1 MVSIYS
7 GPTATLRLR
16 TLLGALVVTLSL
28 AAPGLTW
35 AGEATPA
42 PEVQPAA
49 AQGYLDRAREL
60 VVQALSLIGVRYKF
74 GGNSPDSGLDC
85 SGFVNYVFR
94 QVEGKQLPRDAM
106 AMSKVGDKIDSTDL
120 QPGDLVFFNTRRR
133 PYSHVGIYVGE
144 QRFIHAPSRGRE
156 VEVVDMSD
164 RYWRT
169 RYNGARRV
177 P

>member
-1 MVSIYS
+1 MN
-7 GPTATLRLR
+7 LR
-16 TLLGALVVTLSL
+16 AAL
-28 AAPGLTW
+28 AALALAVPL
-35 AGEATPA
+35 ATPCPAWADEVA
-42 PEVQPAA
+42 PVPEPTSAP
-49 AQGYLDRAREL
+49 GYLDRAREL

-94 QVEGKQLPRDAM
+94 QAEGKQLPRDAV
-106 AMSKVGDKIDSTDL
+106 AMSKVGDKVDAPDL

-156 VEVVDMSD
+156 VEVVDMTD

-177 P
+177 SPP

>member
-1 MVSIYS
+1 MASTLTGAARLLAVQAVA
-7 GPTATLRLR
+7 TAL
-16 TLLGALVVTLSL
+16 AVTI
-28 AAPGLTW
+28 PLT
-35 AGEATPA
+35 ASSPVRADEVAPA
-42 PEVQPAA
+42 PELQPAP
-49 AQGYLDRAREL
+49 GYLHRAREL
-60 VVQALSLIGVRYKF
+60 VVHALSLIGVRYKF

-94 QVEGKQLPRDAM
+94 ETEGKQLPRDAV
-106 AMSKVGDKIDSTDL
+106 AMSKVGDKVDSSDL

-144 QRFIHAPSRGRE
+144 ERFIHAPSRGRE
-156 VEVVDMSD
+156 VEVVSMAD

-177 P
+177 SQ

>member
-1 MVSIYS
+1 M
-7 GPTATLRLR
+7 TLRSSLSPR
-16 TLLGALVVTLSL
+16 LLAILMALIVAVAL
-28 AAPGLTW
+28 AMSGSVRADGVAPVP
-35 AGEATPA
+35 EPQPA
-42 PEVQPAA
+42 P
-49 AQGYLDRAREL
+49 GYLDRAREL

-94 QVEGKQLPRDAM
+94 QAEGKQLPRDAA
-106 AMSKVGDKIDSTDL
+106 AMSKVGDKVDAPDL

-156 VEVVDMSD
+156 VEVVDMTD
-164 RYWRT
+164 RYWRA

-177 P
+177 SP

>member
-1 MVSIYS
+1 MISTLTGVSRRL
-7 GPTATLRLR
+7 ATRVF
-16 TLLGALVVTLSL
+16 VVTALAVTIPL
-28 AAPGLTW
+28 AAPSPVW
-35 AGEATPA
+35 ADEVAPVPDLQPA
-42 PEVQPAA
+42 P
-49 AQGYLDRAREL
+49 GYLDRAREL
-60 VVQALSLIGVRYKF
+60 VVHALSLIGVRYKF

-94 QVEGKQLPRDAM
+94 ETEGKQLPRDAV
-106 AMSKVGDKIDSTDL
+106 AMSKVGDKVDSSDL

-144 QRFIHAPSRGRE
+144 ERFIHAPSRGRE
-156 VEVVDMSD
+156 VEVVSMAD

-177 P
+177 SP